1 MIRKIIKELE
11 NVEVYFLFKDCKK
24 LIKKYYGKK
33 ADELGKPYA
42 RDVDKIMKKYWC
54 SEVYRNIVLNTMIR
68 IESYDKEAYEESCKE
83 VLNIIRSIKSAPD
96 GAATPSQGNETR

>member
-1 MIRKIIKELE
+1 MISKIINGLE

-33 ADELGKPYA
+33 ADELGKSYA

-54 SEVYRNIVLNTMIR
+54 SKVCRNIVLNPMIR
-68 IESYDKEAYEESCKE
+68 IESYDKEAYEESCKK
-83 VLNIIRSIKSAPD
+83 VLDIIRSIKSAPD
-96 GAATPSQGNETR
+96 GAATPSQGNVTQ

>member
-1 MIRKIIKELE
+1 MISKIIKGLE
-11 NVEVYFLFKDCKK
+11 NVEVYFLFRDCKK

-42 RDVDKIMKKYWC
+42 RDVDKILKKYWC
-54 SEVYRNIVLNTMIR
+54 SKVCRNMLLDTMNM
-68 IESYDKEAYEESCKE
+68 IEAYDKEAYEAEEKAFIDI
-83 VLNIIRSIKSAPD
+83 VNRHRKTPD